1 MGTLLKVWMSVSVNL
16 DNICRKRNHVPY
28 IPLSVY
34 ILAEHDIFGEPVS
47 DSEDDDEEANINVME
62 LDENSRL
69 SADSRVSDSNSMQ
82 AAYSERSSNNAT
94 TSSGLVTEFSK
105 DMFHTD
111 NNGDTETEKQ
121 QDEPTPS
128 KVPKLEQFH
137 SEYIIPDSPTSV
149 SVSKGNFKSSVVKIS
164 IVPYMIQVFNLCLL
178 KNVQIR
184 VLLLFT
190 QNWQNYGKEGSN
202 RRSK

>member
-1 MGTLLKVWMSVSVNL
+1 M
-16 DNICRKRNHVPY
+16 
-28 IPLSVY
+28 
-34 ILAEHDIFGEPVS
+34 S

-105 DMFHTD
+105 DMFHD
-111 NNGDTETEKQ
+111 NNGDMEIEKQ
-121 QDEPTPS
+121 QDEATAP

-137 SEYIIPDSPTSV
+137 SEYIIPDNYTESPISV
-149 SVSKGNFKSSVVKIS
+149 SASKGNFK
-164 IVPYMIQVFNLCLL
+164 
-178 KNVQIR
+178 
-184 VLLLFT
+184 
-190 QNWQNYGKEGSN
+190 
-202 RRSK
+202 

>member
-1 MGTLLKVWMSVSVNL
+1 MFPSFLYGFIS
-16 DNICRKRNHVPY
+16 
-28 IPLSVY
+28 
-34 ILAEHDIFGEPVS
+34 AEHDIFGEPVS

-111 NNGDTETEKQ
+111 NNGDAEKQ
-121 QDEPTPS
+121 QDETTPP

-137 SEYIIPDSPTSV
+137 SEYIIPDSPTLV
-149 SVSKGNFKSSVVKIS
+149 SASKGKF
-164 IVPYMIQVFNLCLL
+164 
-178 KNVQIR
+178 
-184 VLLLFT
+184 
-190 QNWQNYGKEGSN
+190 
-202 RRSK
+202 